1 MGDAD
6 VSFQKM
12 RTEIR
17 QSSDFKN
24 IENII
29 KRNVPFD
36 PSDEIPVI
44 EDVVEFLAKYGA
56 NEFLNG
62 DVKTFDAAAKKA
74 ANLFTKNFDIED
86 TYYYSKTLI
95 DSTTGKTIVPRK

>member
-1 MGDAD
+1 
-6 VSFQKM
+6 M
-12 RTEIR
+12 RTAIR
-17 QSSDFKN
+17 QIQNFKN

-56 NEFLNG
+56 NEFYNG
-62 DVKTFDAAAKKA
+62 DS
-74 ANLFTKNFDIED
+74 KNF
-86 TYYYSKTLI
+86 
-95 DSTTGKTIVPRK
+95 